1 MYASK
6 FDHKINK
13 LLLLDPS
20 GFSFDK
26 VPFVIQLAKTPL
38 INLFLRYFTPRA
50 FIKKNLKEVY
60 FNDSLI
66 TPELINRYHSL
77 TLFEGNRNAFIDR
90 ANIKREDYSCRMK
103 YIQTHTLIIWGEND
117 YWIPVSDAN
126 RFKNAIKNSKVII
139 MPETGHIP
147 MEERP
152 KESLKIALD
161 FIKL

>member
-1 MYASK
+1 M
-6 FDHKINK
+6 
-13 LLLLDPS
+13 
-20 GFSFDK
+20 
-26 VPFVIQLAKTPL
+26 
-38 INLFLRYFTPRA
+38 
-50 FIKKNLKEVY
+50 
-60 FNDSLI
+60 
-66 TPELINRYHSL
+66 
-77 TLFEGNRNAFIDR
+77 FEGNRNAFIDR